1 MISAAAIVATA
12 ALSVAVPTGTFT
24 TSISNADLAAGHVTG
39 SAVAA
44 SRGTYT
50 LQLQTGGRWTMKNT
64 APGHLI
70 NPPQGGTYRVTGSSV
85 AFTNVFTGGT
95 FTARLALR
103 AGALRFT
110 ILKASRPELRVVFGA
125 HPWRKIG

>member
-1 MISAAAIVATA
+1 MTSAAVIAAI
-12 ALSVAVPTGTFT
+12 ALAVPTGTFT

-50 LQLQTGGRWTMKNT
+50 LKLAAGGSWSLKNT

-70 NPPQGGTYRVTGSSV
+70 NPPHSGTYRVSGGSV
-85 AFTNVFTGGT
+85 MFTDLFTGGT
-95 FTARLALR
+95 FTARLVLR
-103 AGALRFT
+103 SGVLRFT
-110 ILKASRPELRVVFGA
+110 ILRASRPELRVIFGA
-125 HPWRKIG
+125 HPWRKVS